1 MRSRHRTKAIVGVA
15 VWVGVILGAIIFRYL
30 GPPAK
35 GTGPE
40 VERGFILLG
49 WLMLAHFFWFF
60 WAAYHLA
67 RAKGY
72 SESLLVF
79 GLLCVPGQLVLLLV
93 LLVLPD
99 KHRTQPVLERAHREH
114 RGSEIERR
122 ARYRRNAL
130 LGNVLGLCGVTL
142 GVYVVALPMGLTR
155 DPGTEKVFGI
165 LVFLAGYC
173 GLISGCWFWLKAKH
187 WNEAVVLIG
196 LAPVLILFIPYVR
209 LLLIAV
215 PSLLTLGMT
224 IMPILMLVVVM
235 ALPDYSRPISG
246 GGSWSPRRTKRRH
259 SSPSEPEASGTDPQ
273 RDSSSQP

>member
-1 MRSRHRTKAIVGVA
+1 VGVA
-15 VWVGVILGAIIFRYL
+15 VWVGVLLIALTMLCL
-30 GPPAK
+30 GPQTK
-35 GTGPE
+35 GIGPE
-40 VERGFILLG
+40 ATRSVALLG

-173 GLISGCWFWLKAKH
+173 GLISGCWFWLKAKQ

-259 SSPSEPEASGTDPQ
+259 SSPSEPEASGTEPQ